1 MDLVNFFGLAI
12 FAILALS
19 LLSFTIDA
27 IKRSSSRS
35 KITVMIVILLILT
48 SVIIVTGYPLIFA

>member
-12 FAILALS
+12 FGILALS

-27 IKRSSSRS
+27 IKSSSSRL

-48 SVIIVTGYPLIFA
+48 GAITAIGYPLLFV